1 MVYRW
6 NVEGTSLEFP
16 TPYTVENRFLKLR
29 GCALIALALLLSL
42 IIAFAGNTSAPLPVV
57 MQEELAEPASA
68 WPHVL
73 VALLMATLG
82 LLNLWQ
88 ARRQNTLKIVPGQ
101 PASLMSE
108 VPHEAT
114 GASPGA
120 PWLMQALTRGVATA
134 AVPASPYAR
143 LLRRLG
149 NDLATAPST
158 LHACMR
164 VRLAH
169 LLLLASV
176 ALLWGVVAV
185 VCTLLAK
192 PVALA
197 LVSGVVLLLLA
208 SVAARHLLQPLQP
221 ALAPWAVAALV
232 LVGCAVAAP
241 LAWFAADLPGAG
253 TWPRLA
259 LPAAAVALLG
269 LSMLFELM
277 ALLAARRHII
287 APRPAR
293 LVPEALTVSFD
304 ADPAALFNEI
314 DRELHRRWAEG
325 IPNRRYSRQP
335 PVIDAGADEGPVAA
349 CVLEESQPLT
359 SADTG
364 ASRSPVAPSVQT
376 RWVWLLDALGLAV
389 TVAGGLLLAWAARAQ
404 LQDSTAPWLPF
415 SVGLVCVL
423 VGGYALHIGHLLWS
437 RVEVDSVITWL
448 DFKGTFVRASGAI
461 SASAATASVGAA
473 PPRTQGG
480 MPLGI
485 EELTV
490 KAWVVLA
497 RSVFYAAGSH
507 GIGSRTLVALVQ
519 DSKATAAWT
528 ALVQGFVR
536 HTALAASEAS
546 PGLQEARARARER
559 RVAEPG
565 PVQKRTARFC
575 AGCGTPLLVGARF
588 CQHCGGSV
596 AAD

>member
-6 NVEGTSLEFP
+6 NVDGTSLEFP

-29 GCALIALALLLSL
+29 GYALIALTLLLSL
-42 IIAFAGNTSAPLPVV
+42 IIAFVSDSGSDRPAVVLENLP
-57 MQEELAEPASA
+57 EPASSA
-68 WPHVL
+68 PHGL
-73 VALLMATLG
+73 AALLMLTLG

-88 ARRQNTLKIVPGQ
+88 ARSQSALKMVPGQ

-134 AVPASPYAR
+134 AVPGSPYAR

-158 LHACMR
+158 LHAFMR

-169 LLLLASV
+169 LLLLLCV
-176 ALLWGVVAV
+176 ALLLGLAAV
-185 VCTLLAK
+185 VSMALTK

-208 SVAARHLLQPLQP
+208 SVAARHVLQPWQP
-221 ALAPWAVAALV
+221 ALAPWVVAALV
-232 LVGCAVAAP
+232 MVGCALAAP
-241 LAWFAADLPGAG
+241 LAWFGADLPGAG
-253 TWPRLA
+253 TWPRLSM
-259 LPAAAVALLG
+259 PAAAAALLS

-293 LVPEALTVSFD
+293 LVPEVLTVSFD
-304 ADPAALFNEI
+304 ADPAALFAEI

-325 IPNRRYSRQP
+325 IPSRRYSRQP
-335 PVIDAGADEGPVAA
+335 PVIETSADEGNVAA
-349 CVLEESQPLT
+349 SVLEESQPLT
-359 SADTG
+359 SADAG
-364 ASRSPVAPSVQT
+364 AARSPVAPSVQT
-376 RWVWLLDALGLAV
+376 RWVWLLDALGLVV
-389 TVAGGLLLAWAARAQ
+389 TVAGGLLLAWAARAH
-404 LQDSTAPWLPF
+404 LQDATASWMPF
-415 SVGLVCVL
+415 AVGGVCVL
-423 VGGYALHIGHLLWS
+423 VGGYAMHIGHLLWS
-437 RVEVDSVITWL
+437 RVEVDSAITWL
-448 DFKGTFVRASGAI
+448 DIKGTFVRAAGGAV
-461 SASAATASVGAA
+461 AAAASVPQRGQGA
-473 PPRTQGG
+473 TT
-480 MPLGI
+480 LGI

-490 KAWVVLA
+490 KAWVVMA
-497 RSVFYAAGSH
+497 RSVFYAAGPH

-536 HTALAASEAS
+536 NAALNATDAS
-546 PGLQEARARARER
+546 PGLQEARARVRER

-565 PVQKRTARFC
+565 TVQKRPARFC

-588 CQHCGGSV
+588 CQHCGASV
-596 AAD
+596 ASE

>member
-6 NVEGTSLEFP
+6 NVDGTSLEFP
-16 TPYTVENRFLKLR
+16 TPYTVENRFLTLR
-29 GCALIALALLLSL
+29 GYALIALALLMSL
-42 IIAFAGNTSAPLPVV
+42 IIAFVSDDSANRPAVVLEDLP
-57 MQEELAEPASA
+57 EPASA
-68 WPHVL
+68 LPHVL
-73 VALLMATLG
+73 AALLMAALG
-82 LLNLWQ
+82 ALNLWQ
-88 ARRQNTLKIVPGQ
+88 ARRQSALKMVPGQ

-134 AVPASPYAR
+134 AVPGSPYAR

-169 LLLLASV
+169 LLLLICV
-176 ALLWGVVAV
+176 ALLLGVAAV
-185 VCTLLAK
+185 VCTVLAK

-208 SVAARHLLQPLQP
+208 TVAARHVLQPLQP

-232 LVGCAVAAP
+232 LLGCAVAAP

-259 LPAAAVALLG
+259 MPAAAAALLG

-293 LVPEALTVSFD
+293 LVPEELTVSFD

-325 IPNRRYSRQP
+325 IPSRRYSRQP
-335 PVIDAGADEGPVAA
+335 PVVDASADEGPVAA

-364 ASRSPVAPSVQT
+364 AARSPVAPSVQT
-376 RWVWLLDALGLAV
+376 RWVWLLNALGLAV
-389 TVAGGLLLAWAARAQ
+389 TVTGGLLLAWAARAH
-404 LQDSTAPWLPF
+404 LQDSTASWLPF
-415 SVGLVCVL
+415 SLGAVCVL
-423 VGGYALHIGHLLWS
+423 TGGYALRIGHLLWS
-437 RVEVDSVITWL
+437 RVEVDSAITWL
-448 DFKGTFVRASGAI
+448 DLKGTFVRASGA
-461 SASAATASVGAA
+461 AAAA
-473 PPRTQGG
+473 AAAAAVPSRSQGG
-480 MPLGI
+480 RPVGI

-519 DSKATAAWT
+519 DSKATAGWT

-536 HTALAASEAS
+536 NAALSASETS
-546 PGLQEARARARER
+546 PGLQEARARVRQR

-565 PVQKRTARFC
+565 NLPKRPARFC

-596 AAD
+596 ASE

>member
-16 TPYTVENRFLKLR
+16 TPYTVENRFLTLR
-29 GCALIALALLLSL
+29 GYALIALALLLSL
-42 IIAFAGNTSAPLPVV
+42 MVASVGDNSANQPVV
-57 MQEELAEPASA
+57 ALEELPAPASA
-68 WPHVL
+68 VPHVL
-73 VALLMATLG
+73 AALLMAVLG
-82 LLNLWQ
+82 ALNLWQ
-88 ARRQNTLKIVPGQ
+88 ARRQSTLKMVPGQ

-108 VPHEAT
+108 VAHEAS

-134 AVPASPYAR
+134 AVPGSPYAR

-169 LLLLASV
+169 LLLLVCVTLLLGLATV
-176 ALLWGVVAV
+176 A
-185 VCTLLAK
+185 CTLLAK

-208 SVAARHLLQPLQP
+208 TVAARHVLQPWQP
-221 ALAPWAVAALV
+221 ALAPWAVAV
-232 LVGCAVAAP
+232 LLLLGCAVAAP

-259 LPAAAVALLG
+259 LPAAAAALLG
-269 LSMLFELM
+269 LSVLFELL

-293 LVPEALTVSFD
+293 LVPEELTVSFD
-304 ADPAALFNEI
+304 ADPAALFNEV

-325 IPNRRYSRQP
+325 IPNRRYCRQP
-335 PVIDAGADEGPVAA
+335 LVVDANADEGPVAS

-359 SADTG
+359 SADSG
-364 ASRSPVAPSVQT
+364 NSRSPVAPSVQT

-389 TVAGGLLLAWAARAQ
+389 TVAGGLLLAWAARAH
-404 LQDSTAPWLPF
+404 LQDATASWLPF
-415 SVGLVCVL
+415 SVGGACVL
-423 VGGYALHIGHLLWS
+423 VGGYALRIGHLLWS
-437 RVEVDSVITWL
+437 RVEVDSTIIWL
-448 DFKGTFVRASGAI
+448 DFKGTFVRAA
-461 SASAATASVGAA
+461 GAA
-473 PPRTQGG
+473 PAAALPSRAQGSR
-480 MPLGI
+480 PLGI
-485 EELTV
+485 EALTV
-490 KAWVVLA
+490 KACVVLA

-519 DSKATAAWT
+519 DSKSSASWI

-536 HTALAASEAS
+536 NAALVAGEAS
-546 PGLQEARARARER
+546 PGLQEARARVRER
-559 RVAEPG
+559 RVVEPG
-565 PVQKRTARFC
+565 DIQKPPARSC
-575 AGCGTPLLVGARF
+575 AGCGTPLLAGARF
-588 CQHCGGSV
+588 CQHCGASV
-596 AAD
+596 ASE

>member
-16 TPYTVENRFLKLR
+16 TPYTVENRFLHLR
-29 GCALIALALLLSL
+29 GYALFALALLLSL
-42 IIAFAGNTSAPLPVV
+42 VIAFVTDDSANRPAVVLEDLP
-57 MQEELAEPASA
+57 APASSL
-68 WPHVL
+68 PHVL
-73 VALLMATLG
+73 AVLLMLTLG
-82 LLNLWQ
+82 ALNLWQ
-88 ARRQNTLKIVPGQ
+88 ARRQSALKMVPGQ

-120 PWLMQALTRGVATA
+120 PWLMQALARGVATA
-134 AVPASPYAR
+134 AVPGSPYAR
-143 LLRRLG
+143 LLRLLG
-149 NDLATAPST
+149 HDLATAPST

-169 LLLLASV
+169 LLLLV
-176 ALLWGVVAV
+176 CVAV
-185 VCTLLAK
+185 LLGVAAVACTVLAK

-197 LVSGVVLLLLA
+197 LVSGVVLLLLGT
-208 SVAARHLLQPLQP
+208 VAARHVLQPLQP
-221 ALAPWAVAALV
+221 ALAPWAVAAL
-232 LVGCAVAAP
+232 LLLGCAVAAP

-259 LPAAAVALLG
+259 LPSAAAALLG
-269 LSMLFELM
+269 LAMMFELM

-293 LVPEALTVSFD
+293 LVPEELTVSFD
-304 ADPAALFNEI
+304 ADPAALFNDI

-325 IPNRRYSRQP
+325 IPSRRYSRQP
-335 PVIDAGADEGPVAA
+335 PAIDPSADEGSVAA

-359 SADTG
+359 SADSG

-376 RWVWLLDALGLAV
+376 RWLWLLDALGLAV
-389 TVAGGLLLAWAARAQ
+389 TVAGGLLLAWAARAH

-437 RVEVDSVITWL
+437 RVEVDSSITWL
-448 DFKGTFVRASGAI
+448 DFKGTFVRASGAVVM
-461 SASAATASVGAA
+461 AGGAVPQRA
-473 PPRTQGG
+473 PSSR
-480 MPLGI
+480 PLGI
-485 EELTV
+485 EALTV
-490 KAWVVLA
+490 KSWVVLA

-519 DSKATAAWT
+519 DSKATAGWT

-536 HTALAASEAS
+536 NAALSATEAS
-546 PGLQEARARARER
+546 PGLQEARARVRER
-559 RVAEPG
+559 RVVEPG
-565 PVQKRTARFC
+565 PEQKRPARFC

-596 AAD
+596 ASD

>member
-6 NVEGTSLEFP
+6 NVDGTSLEFP

-29 GCALIALALLLSL
+29 GYALIALTLLLWL
-42 IIAFAGNTSAPLPVV
+42 IIAFVSDSGADRPAVVLENLPA
-57 MQEELAEPASA
+57 QASSTPHALA
-68 WPHVL
+68 
-73 VALLMATLG
+73 ALLMLILG

-88 ARRQNTLKIVPGQ
+88 ARSQSTLKMVPGQ

-134 AVPASPYAR
+134 AVPGSPYAR

-158 LHACMR
+158 LHAFMR

-169 LLLLASV
+169 LLLLVCV
-176 ALLWGVVAV
+176 ALLLGLAAL
-185 VCTLLAK
+185 VCMALAK

-208 SVAARHLLQPLQP
+208 SVAARHVLQPWQP
-221 ALAPWAVAALV
+221 ALAPWVVAAL
-232 LVGCAVAAP
+232 LMLGCALAAP
-241 LAWFAADLPGAG
+241 LAWFGADLPGAG

-259 LPAAAVALLG
+259 MPAAAAAMLG
-269 LSMLFELM
+269 LAMLFELM

-293 LVPEALTVSFD
+293 LVPEELTVSFD
-304 ADPAALFNEI
+304 ADPASLFGEI
-314 DRELHRRWAEG
+314 DRELQRRWAEG
-325 IPNRRYSRQP
+325 IPSRRYSRQP
-335 PVIDAGADEGPVAA
+335 PVIESSADEGNVAA

-359 SADTG
+359 SADAG
-364 ASRSPVAPSVQT
+364 AARSPVAPSVQT

-389 TVAGGLLLAWAARAQ
+389 TVAGGLLLAWAARAH
-404 LQDSTAPWLPF
+404 LQDATASWMPF
-415 SVGLVCVL
+415 GVGGVCVL
-423 VGGYALHIGHLLWS
+423 AGGYALQIGHLLWS
-437 RVEVDSVITWL
+437 RVEVDSAITWL
-448 DFKGTFVRASGAI
+448 DLKGTFVRASG
-461 SASAATASVGAA
+461 GAA
-473 PPRTQGG
+473 GTAAAGAGAVPQRTQGAT
-480 MPLGI
+480 PLGI
-485 EELTV
+485 EALTV

-536 HTALAASEAS
+536 NAALNATEAS
-546 PGLQEARARARER
+546 PGLQEARARVRER

-565 PVQKRTARFC
+565 TVQKRPARFC
-575 AGCGTPLLVGARF
+575 AGCGTPLLMGARF

-596 AAD
+596 ASV

>member
-16 TPYTVENRFLKLR
+16 TPYTVENRFLTLR
-29 GCALIALALLLSL
+29 GYALIALAVLQSL
-42 IIAFAGNTSAPLPVV
+42 IIAFVSDNSANQPVV
-57 MQEELAEPASA
+57 VLADLPAPASA
-68 WPHVL
+68 VPHVL
-73 VALLMATLG
+73 AALLMAILG
-82 LLNLWQ
+82 ALNLWQ
-88 ARRQNTLKIVPGQ
+88 AGRQSTLKMVPGQ

-108 VPHEAT
+108 VAHEAS

-134 AVPASPYAR
+134 AVPGSPYAR

-169 LLLLASV
+169 LLLLV
-176 ALLWGVVAV
+176 CVAV
-185 VCTLLAK
+185 LLGLATVACTLLAK

-208 SVAARHLLQPLQP
+208 TVAARHVLQPLQP
-221 ALAPWAVAALV
+221 ALAPWAVAAL
-232 LVGCAVAAP
+232 LLLGCAVAAP

-259 LPAAAVALLG
+259 MPAAAAALLG
-269 LSMLFELM
+269 LSLLFELL

-293 LVPEALTVSFD
+293 LVPEELTVSFD
-304 ADPAALFNEI
+304 ADPAALFNEV

-325 IPNRRYSRQP
+325 IPNRRYCRQP
-335 PVIDAGADEGPVAA
+335 PVVDASADEGPVAS

-359 SADTG
+359 SADSG

-389 TVAGGLLLAWAARAQ
+389 TVAGGLLLAWAARAH
-404 LQDSTAPWLPF
+404 LQGATASWLPF
-415 SVGLVCVL
+415 SVGAACVL
-423 VGGYALHIGHLLWS
+423 VGGYALRIGHLLWS
-437 RVEVDSVITWL
+437 RVEVDSAIIWL
-448 DFKGTFVRASGAI
+448 DFKGTFVRAP
-461 SASAATASVGAA
+461 AAAVPSRA
-473 PPRTQGG
+473 QGSR
-480 MPLGI
+480 PLGI
-485 EELTV
+485 EALTV

-519 DSKATAAWT
+519 DSKATAGWT

-536 HTALAASEAS
+536 NAALVASEAS
-546 PGLQEARARARER
+546 PGLQEARARVRER

-565 PVQKRTARFC
+565 NIQKPPARFC
-575 AGCGTPLLVGARF
+575 AGCGTPLRVGARF
-588 CQHCGGSV
+588 CQHCGASV
-596 AAD
+596 ASE

>member
-16 TPYTVENRFLKLR
+16 TPYTVENRFLTLR
-29 GCALIALALLLSL
+29 GYALIALALLLSL
-42 IIAFAGNTSAPLPVV
+42 MIASVSDNSANQPVV
-57 MQEELAEPASA
+57 VLEELPAPASA
-68 WPHVL
+68 VPHVL
-73 VALLMATLG
+73 AAMLMAVLG
-82 LLNLWQ
+82 ALNLWQ
-88 ARRQNTLKIVPGQ
+88 ARRQSTLKMVPGQ

-108 VPHEAT
+108 VAHEAS

-120 PWLMQALTRGVATA
+120 PWLIQALTRGVATA
-134 AVPASPYAR
+134 AVPGSPYAR

-169 LLLLASV
+169 LLLLV
-176 ALLWGVVAV
+176 CVTLLLGLATVI
-185 VCTLLAK
+185 CTLQAK

-208 SVAARHLLQPLQP
+208 TVAARQVLQPLQP
-221 ALAPWAVAALV
+221 ALAPRAVAAL
-232 LVGCAVAAP
+232 LLLGCAVAAP

-259 LPAAAVALLG
+259 LPAAAAALLG
-269 LSMLFELM
+269 LSVLFELL

-293 LVPEALTVSFD
+293 LVPEELTVSFD
-304 ADPAALFNEI
+304 ADPAALFNEV

-325 IPNRRYSRQP
+325 IPNRRYCRQP
-335 PVIDAGADEGPVAA
+335 LVVDASADEGPVAS

-359 SADTG
+359 SADSG

-389 TVAGGLLLAWAARAQ
+389 TVAGGLLLAGAARAH
-404 LQDSTAPWLPF
+404 LQDATASWLPF
-415 SVGLVCVL
+415 SVGGACVL
-423 VGGYALHIGHLLWS
+423 VGGYALRIGHLLWS
-437 RVEVDSVITWL
+437 RVEVDSTIIWL
-448 DFKGTFVRASGAI
+448 DFKGTFVRAA
-461 SASAATASVGAA
+461 GAA
-473 PPRTQGG
+473 PAAALPSRAQGSR
-480 MPLGI
+480 PLGI
-485 EELTV
+485 EALTV

-519 DSKATAAWT
+519 DSKSSASWI

-536 HTALAASEAS
+536 NAALVAGEAS
-546 PGLQEARARARER
+546 PGLQEARARVRER
-559 RVAEPG
+559 RVVEPG
-565 PVQKRTARFC
+565 DIQKPPARSC
-575 AGCGTPLLVGARF
+575 AGCGTPLLAGARF
-588 CQHCGGSV
+588 CQHCGASV
-596 AAD
+596 ARD

>member
-6 NVEGTSLEFP
+6 NVDGTSLEFP

-29 GCALIALALLLSL
+29 GYALIALTLLLSL
-42 IIAFAGNTSAPLPVV
+42 IIAFVTDNAAVRPTVVLENLP
-57 MQEELAEPASA
+57 EPASSA
-68 WPHVL
+68 PHVL
-73 VALLMATLG
+73 AAMLMLTLG

-88 ARRQNTLKIVPGQ
+88 ARSQSALKMVPGQ

-134 AVPASPYAR
+134 AVPGSPYAR

-158 LHACMR
+158 LHAFMR

-169 LLLLASV
+169 LLLLVCV
-176 ALLWGVVAV
+176 ALLLGLATV
-185 VCTLLAK
+185 VCTALAK

-208 SVAARHLLQPLQP
+208 SVAARHVLQPWQP
-221 ALAPWAVAALV
+221 ALAPWVVAALV
-232 LVGCAVAAP
+232 VVGCALAAP
-241 LAWFAADLPGAG
+241 LAWLGADLPGAG

-259 LPAAAVALLG
+259 MPAAAAALLG

-293 LVPEALTVSFD
+293 LVPEELTVSFD
-304 ADPAALFNEI
+304 ADPAALFGEI

-325 IPNRRYSRQP
+325 IPSRRYSRQP
-335 PVIDAGADEGPVAA
+335 PVIDSSADEGNVAA

-359 SADTG
+359 SADAG
-364 ASRSPVAPSVQT
+364 AARSPVAPSVQT
-376 RWVWLLDALGLAV
+376 RWVWLLDAIGLAV
-389 TVAGGLLLAWAARAQ
+389 TVAGGLLLAWAARAH
-404 LQDSTAPWLPF
+404 LQDATASWMPF
-415 SVGLVCVL
+415 AVGGVCVL

-437 RVEVDSVITWL
+437 RVEVDSAITWL
-448 DFKGTFVRASGAI
+448 DFKGTFVRASGG
-461 SASAATASVGAA
+461 AAASV
-473 PPRTQGG
+473 PQRTQGAT
-480 MPLGI
+480 PLGI
-485 EELTV
+485 EALTV
-490 KAWVVLA
+490 KAWVVMA
-497 RSVFYAAGSH
+497 RSVFYAAGPH

-536 HTALAASEAS
+536 NAALNATEAS
-546 PGLQEARARARER
+546 PGLQEARARVRER

-565 PVQKRTARFC
+565 TVQKRPARFC

-588 CQHCGGSV
+588 CQHCGASV
-596 AAD
+596 ASE

>member
-6 NVEGTSLEFP
+6 NVDGTSLEFP

-29 GCALIALALLLSL
+29 GGALIALALLLSL
-42 IIAFAGNTSAPLPVV
+42 IIAFAGDSSALRPVV
-57 MQEELAEPASA
+57 AAEDQAEPASA
-68 WPHVL
+68 FPHVL
-73 VALLMATLG
+73 VVMLMAIFGVLS
-82 LLNLWQ
+82 LWQ
-88 ARRQNTLKIVPGQ
+88 ARRQSALKIVPGQ

-120 PWLMQALTRGVATA
+120 PWLMQALARGVATA
-134 AVPASPYAR
+134 AVPGSPYAR
-143 LLRRLG
+143 LLRHLG
-149 NDLATAPST
+149 NDLSTAPST

-169 LLLLASV
+169 LLLLICV
-176 ALLWGVVAV
+176 ALLLGVAAV
-185 VCTLLAK
+185 LCTVLAK

-197 LVSGVVLLLLA
+197 LASGVVLLLLA
-208 SVAARHLLQPLQP
+208 TVGARHVLQPLQP
-221 ALAPWAVAALV
+221 ALTPWAVAAVV

-259 LPAAAVALLG
+259 LPAAAAALLG

-293 LVPEALTVSFD
+293 LLPEEVTVSFD

-325 IPNRRYSRQP
+325 IPSRRYSRQP
-335 PVIDAGADEGPVAA
+335 PVIDDSAVEGHVAA

-359 SADTG
+359 SADVG
-364 ASRSPVAPSVQT
+364 ATRSPVAPSVQT

-389 TVAGGLLLAWAARAQ
+389 TVAGGVLLAWAARAH
-404 LQDSTAPWLPF
+404 LQDSTASWLPF
-415 SVGLVCVL
+415 SVGLVCML
-423 VGGYALHIGHLLWS
+423 VGGYALRIGHLLWS

-448 DFKGTFVRASGAI
+448 DFKGSFVRASGA
-461 SASAATASVGAA
+461 AAATAGAL
-473 PPRTQGG
+473 PSRSQGG
-480 MPLGI
+480 TPLGI

-490 KAWVVLA
+490 KSWVVLA

-519 DSKATAAWT
+519 DSKATAAWA

-536 HTALAASEAS
+536 NAALSATDAS
-546 PGLQEARARARER
+546 PGLQEARARVRER

-565 PVQKRTARFC
+565 NVQKRPARFC

-596 AAD
+596 ASE

>member
-29 GCALIALALLLSL
+29 GYALGALTLLLSL
-42 IIAFAGNTSAPLPVV
+42 IIAFVSDNTADHPAVVLENLP
-57 MQEELAEPASA
+57 EPASST
-68 WPHVL
+68 PHVL
-73 VALLMATLG
+73 VALMMLTLG

-88 ARRQNTLKIVPGQ
+88 ARRQSALKMVPGQ

-108 VPHEAT
+108 VPHEAS

-134 AVPASPYAR
+134 AVPGSPYAR

-158 LHACMR
+158 LHTFMR
-164 VRLAH
+164 VRIAH
-169 LLLLASV
+169 LLLLVCV
-176 ALLWGVVAV
+176 ALLLGLATVLCNV
-185 VCTLLAK
+185 LAK

-208 SVAARHLLQPLQP
+208 TVAARQWLQPWQP
-221 ALAPWAVAALV
+221 ALPPWAVAALM
-232 LVGCAVAAP
+232 LMGCAVAAP

-259 LPAAAVALLG
+259 MPAAAAALLG

-293 LVPEALTVSFD
+293 LLPEELTVSFD
-304 ADPAALFNEI
+304 ADPAALFGEI

-325 IPNRRYSRQP
+325 IPSRRYSRQP
-335 PVIDAGADEGPVAA
+335 PVIEAAADEGSVAA
-349 CVLEESQPLT
+349 SVLEESQPLT
-359 SADTG
+359 SADAG
-364 ASRSPVAPSVQT
+364 AARSPVAPSVQT

-389 TVAGGLLLAWAARAQ
+389 TVVGGLLLAWAARAH
-404 LQDSTAPWLPF
+404 LQDATASWAPF
-415 SVGLVCVL
+415 SVGAVCVL

-437 RVEVDSVITWL
+437 RVEVDSTITWL
-448 DFKGTFVRASGAI
+448 DCKGTFVRAPVAAGAVP
-461 SASAATASVGAA
+461 SRA
-473 PPRTQGG
+473 PGG
-480 MPLGI
+480 TPVGI
-485 EELTV
+485 EALTV
-490 KAWVVLA
+490 KVWVVLA

-536 HTALAASEAS
+536 NAALSATEAS
-546 PGLQEARARARER
+546 PGLQEARARVRER

-565 PVQKRTARFC
+565 NVQKRQARFC

-596 AAD
+596 ASD